1 MALRDRCQPAEFSDL
16 KIFALM
22 MLSLRCGDC
31 PGASVRMPNSDGDFR
46 FLGCKLTFKIEFD
59 SSLGTMVAVGILPG
73 PASKSNVTSML
84 NFEGEGCSTAGG
96 GRGGRVDADDAVDAV
111 LLTGNVMDD
120 RGFLEDFMYLV

>member
-1 MALRDRCQPAEFSDL
+1 
-16 KIFALM
+16 M

-31 PGASVRMPNSDGDFR
+31 SGASVRMPNSDGDFR
-46 FLGCKLTFKIEFD
+46 FLGCKLTFKFEFD

-96 GRGGRVDADDAVDAV
+96 GRGGRVDADAAVDAGDTV

-120 RGFLEDFMYLV
+120 RGFLEDFMYSV